1 MRKLSLALV
10 AGALFSLGTLLW
22 TAPSHAQGACFK
34 YEKVLER
41 LVVKYGEAPIARG
54 VDANGNL
61 ALVLANA
68 DRSTWTILVVY
79 ATNNVA
85 CIIGAGSDWA
95 PIEFNIPE
103 AEPDLQSF

>member
-1 MRKLSLALV
+1 MQKFLIVVLSVFLV
-10 AGALFSLGTLLW
+10 SVLW
-22 TAPSHAQGACFK
+22 SATSHSQGRTNCFG
-34 YEKVLER
+34 YEQVLER

-54 VDANGNL
+54 VDANGHL

-85 CIIGAGSDWA
+85 CIVGAGFDWE
-95 PIEFNIPE
+95 PIEFKLPE
-103 AEPDLQSF
+103 AESDLQSF

>member
-1 MRKLSLALV
+1 MRNLSLALV

-22 TAPSHAQGACFK
+22 PASSHSQNSCFG
-34 YEKVLER
+34 YDAVLER

-54 VDANGNL
+54 IDGNGNL

-85 CIIGAGSDWA
+85 CIVGAGLDWE

-103 AEPDLQSF
+103 VELQSF